1 MTTLTNLISG
11 HIVALFER
19 SSHHQAWEKVEE
31 ALSKIPES
39 HHPPLALTAS
49 KLLVIKKDEKEEEG
63 AKMRVS
69 FAFVWRNI

>member
-1 MTTLTNLISG
+1 MRTLLSPSSTSCN
-11 HIVALFER
+11 IVALFEK
-19 SSHHQAWEKVEE
+19 SSHPQAWEKVEE

-63 AKMRVS
+63 AKMKVS
-69 FAFVWRNI
+69 FGFN

>member
-1 MTTLTNLISG
+1 M
-11 HIVALFER
+11 
-19 SSHHQAWEKVEE
+19 EE